1 VQIIDI
7 SPKAQSLLED
17 DEGNAVNIFTG
28 LINGAIS
35 GATPILLAALG
46 GSFTFYAGVFN
57 IAMEGMM
64 LMAAFCAVWGS
75 FTFGSWVVGV
85 LLAIAGALAL
95 ALIFIFFAVF
105 LDTDEFVTGIALN
118 LFTLGATTY
127 LLRQSF
133 GVKGVFAG
141 PGIDRIPTLNF
152 PLIEQI
158 PVIGPIL
165 SGQNL
170 MVYVAVLATVVSAFL
185 VFRTRFGLRLR
196 AAGYNPASLDSSG
209 VPSSRL
215 RIYSLLLCGVLCG
228 LAGAFLSLGY
238 VTLFAENMSAGR
250 GWISLAAIILVSGN
264 PWGVALI
271 SLLFGFADVLGLL
284 LQSYQVPA
292 QFTAMMPYLA
302 TLVALYFYAR
312 RQRKERDYANT

>member
-1 VQIIDI
+1 MNVL
-7 SPKAQSLLED
+7 S
-17 DEGNAVNIFTG
+17 G

-46 GSFTFYAGVFN
+46 GAFTFYAGVFN

-75 FTFGSWVVGV
+75 FTFGSWAAGV
-85 LLAIAGALAL
+85 LLAILGALAL
-95 ALIFIFFAVF
+95 ALIFIVFAVW

-141 PGIDRIPTLNF
+141 PGIDPIPRLQLPF
-152 PLIEQI
+152 IADI
-158 PVIGPIL
+158 PILGAIL

-170 MVYVAVLATVVSAFL
+170 MIYVAALATLLSAFL
-185 VFRTRFGLRLR
+185 IFRTRFGLRLR
-196 AAGYNPASLDSSG
+196 AAGYNAASLDSSG
-209 VPSSRL
+209 VSSARM
-215 RIYSLLLCGVLCG
+215 RAYSLLLCGVLCG

-238 VTLFAENMSAGR
+238 VVLFSENMSAGR

-284 LQSYQVPA
+284 LQSYQVPS
-292 QFTAMMPYLA
+292 QFTAMTPYLA

-312 RQRKERDYANT
+312 RHRKERRYVNR